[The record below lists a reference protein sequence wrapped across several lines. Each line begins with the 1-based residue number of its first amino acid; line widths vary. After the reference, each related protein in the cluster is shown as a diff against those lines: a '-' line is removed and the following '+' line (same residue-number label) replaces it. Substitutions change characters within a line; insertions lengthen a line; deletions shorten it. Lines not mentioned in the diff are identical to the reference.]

1 MNIKSQLKLNL
12 NGKRLCLTD
21 SMKHVGIKT
30 DENLN
35 RKQRISD
42 IAINLNRA
50 NVILSKLRQF
60 IDRNTQFIM
69 QYLNFIYVICV
80 WT

>member
-1 MNIKSQLKLNL
+1 
-12 NGKRLCLTD
+12 
-21 SMKHVGIKT
+21 MKHVGIKT

>member
-1 MNIKSQLKLNL
+1 
-12 NGKRLCLTD
+12 
-21 SMKHVGIKT
+21 MKHVGIKT

-50 NVILSKLRQF
+50 NVILSKLRQL

>member
-1 MNIKSQLKLNL
+1 
-12 NGKRLCLTD
+12 
-21 SMKHVGIKT
+21 MKHVGIKT

-35 RKQRISD
+35 RKQRISH

-50 NVILSKLRQF
+50 NVILSKLKHF

>member
-1 MNIKSQLKLNL
+1 
-12 NGKRLCLTD
+12 
-21 SMKHVGIKT
+21 MKHVGIKT

-60 IDRNTQFIM
+60 IDRNTQFMM

>member
-1 MNIKSQLKLNL
+1 
-12 NGKRLCLTD
+12 
-21 SMKHVGIKT
+21 MKHVGIKT

-42 IAINLNRA
+42 IAIHLNRA